1 MKRILA
7 CGVIAV
13 AACAPMVASAVSSAA
28 GAAVTCSTSV
38 SSDRHTAR
46 ATCTGTLA
54 GHSQFRVRADFCNT
68 SNCSYGYGQW
78 VNFGAGTSTVTSG
91 GYTTAADTDV
101 QFR

>member
-1 MKRILA
+1 MKRIRTLA
-7 CGVIAV
+7 VVAV
-13 AACAPMVASAVSSAA
+13 AVSAPMVATAVTASAS
-28 GAAVTCSTSV
+28 AAVTCSTSV
-38 SSDRHTAR
+38 SADRHTAK

-54 GHSQFRVRADFCNT
+54 GHSQFRVRANFCNT
-68 SNCSYGYGQW
+68 ANCAYGYGAW